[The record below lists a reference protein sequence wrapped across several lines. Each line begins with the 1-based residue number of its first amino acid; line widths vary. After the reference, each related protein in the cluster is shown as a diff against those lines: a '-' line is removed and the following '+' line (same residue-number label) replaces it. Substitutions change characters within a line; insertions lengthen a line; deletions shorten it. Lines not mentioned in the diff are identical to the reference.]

1 MRKIILGLAAT
12 ALIVSPLAIAGSASA
27 AKPDGNYNNSLK
39 DGVAGTWQGHDV
51 TPEHASLVGDYSAR
65 SIQNGQFVSGN
76 GDSNVPDQT
85 TTPGSR
91 AALVQGYL
99 GH

>member
-1 MRKIILGLAAT
+1 MRKFILSIT
-12 ALIVSPLAIAGSASA
+12 AVAAIASPIALATSANA
-27 AKPDGNYNNSLK
+27 AAPDGNYNNSLK
-39 DGVAGTWQGHDV
+39 EGVAGTWQGHDV
-51 TPEHASLVGDYSAR
+51 TPENASLVGDYSAR
-65 SIQNGQFVSGN
+65 STQNGQFVSGKS
-76 GDSNVPDQT
+76 GTIDQT

>member
-1 MRKIILGLAAT
+1 MRKIILSVTALAAI
-12 ALIVSPLAIAGSASA
+12 ASPIAMATSAHA
-27 AKPDGNYNNSLK
+27 AAPDGKYTNSLK
-39 DGVAGTWQGHDV
+39 EGVAGTWQGHDV
-51 TPEHASLVGDYSAR
+51 TPENASLVGDYSAR
-65 SIQNGQFVSGN
+65 SIQNGQFVSGKS
-76 GDSNVPDQT
+76 GTIDQT